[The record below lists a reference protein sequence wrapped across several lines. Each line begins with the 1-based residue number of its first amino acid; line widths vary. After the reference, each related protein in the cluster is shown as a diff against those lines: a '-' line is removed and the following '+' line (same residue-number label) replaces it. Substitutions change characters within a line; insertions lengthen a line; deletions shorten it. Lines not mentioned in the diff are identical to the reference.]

1 MLGLTLAITIIID
14 IANVSNRND
23 IHIQGLYFPPVC
35 VALMPADI
43 SSSTIVSMFV
53 FCLGRVS
60 DGSGEGLLKSLRE
73 FAFET

>member
-1 MLGLTLAITIIID
+1 
-14 IANVSNRND
+14 
-23 IHIQGLYFPPVC
+23 
-35 VALMPADI
+35 MPADI

-60 DGSGEGLLKSLRE
+60 GGSGDGLLNSLRE